1 MRFDAACAA
10 AGHYPLAAITRDDSR
25 AEGDPGTSGLPDR

>member
-1 MRFDAACAA
+1 MRFVAACAA

-25 AEGDPGTSGLPDR
+25 AEGDPGSSGLLGR